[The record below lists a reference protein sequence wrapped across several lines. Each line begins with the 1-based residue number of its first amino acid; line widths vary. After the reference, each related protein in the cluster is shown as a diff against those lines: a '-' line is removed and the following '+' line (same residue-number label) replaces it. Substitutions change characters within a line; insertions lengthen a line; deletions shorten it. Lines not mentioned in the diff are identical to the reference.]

1 MESTSQSANTE
12 ISDIPKAPCFINERI
27 RSVSWEWWKQR
38 SVNDRGLAFRTE
50 PPAYVHNEDSGL
62 IHFLRDVWITLYF
75 SDVLLKPVSHQRLNA
90 DKKWNGSA
98 FKNHVQI
105 KFPEED
111 YYHYYHYY
119 YYFTFSF
126 LFFRSVRPPRRFVFT
141 TTVVIIVETE
151 KIPSCRGARWCERLC
166 KHATL
171 SLPRRTQWKYIWMV
185 HKSYKAIPLC
195 QGRKRLLCQTEAD
208 YYTSAGGDK
217 SSQITTFFG
226 GGQI

>member
-1 MESTSQSANTE
+1 MFYQNRWVISAWMQTKNEMGPHLKMMYKLNSQ
-12 ISDIPKAPCFINERI
+12 KRI
-27 RSVSWEWWKQR
+27 
-38 SVNDRGLAFRTE
+38 
-50 PPAYVHNEDSGL
+50 
-62 IHFLRDVWITLYF
+62 IITIIIIIII
-75 SDVLLKPVSHQRLNA
+75 LL
-90 DKKWNGSA
+90 
-98 FKNHVQI
+98 F
-105 KFPEED
+105 F
-111 YYHYYHYY
+111 
-119 YYFTFSF
+119 
-126 LFFRSVRPPRRFVFT
+126 FFRSVRPPRRFVFT

-171 SLPRRTQWKYIWMV
+171 SLPWRTQWKYIWMV

-226 GGQI
+226 GGEI